1 MMPWKKLSVLA
12 FCAVPLVACGGDEP
26 IETGE
31 VALQWQV
38 GPHGCA
44 EAGAAT
50 MVVTEVD
57 AESGSTAWQFRCED
71 REATLSDLKPG
82 TWSFVLEAQN
92 AAGET
97 VYRGETGIVQVRPGG
112 MTLAPPVALQA
123 APAELFV
130 QWNFGGPLCGQVG
143 VSDVDVF
150 AYDGYGTVEQGVR
163 TGCEIGTA
171 ELEVRPGP
179 YDVVVQ
185 GIDVDERVLYESVFE
200 AELTR
205 GTQHVETIVLEPVER

>member
-1 MMPWKKLSVLA
+1 M
-12 FCAVPLVACGGDEP
+12 
-26 IETGE
+26 
-31 VALQWQV
+31 
-38 GPHGCA
+38 
-44 EAGAAT
+44 
-50 MVVTEVD
+50 
-57 AESGSTAWQFRCED
+57 
-71 REATLSDLKPG
+71 
-82 TWSFVLEAQN
+82 
-92 AAGET
+92 
-97 VYRGETGIVQVRPGG
+97 
-112 MTLAPPVALQA
+112 
-123 APAELFV
+123 

-185 GIDVDERVLYESVFE
+185 GIDADERVLYESVFA

-205 GTQHVETIVLEPVER
+205 GSQHVEAVVLEPVGR